1 MHAHSCILHM
11 LTYRCMCLNLGY
23 PLSCT
28 RLHVCLYTLNENAVR
43 ERAHT
48 HTHTNFQPPNLT
60 PVHKHTH
67 AHSCHALL
75 SSIVN
80 MLYIYKDTCTHLNP
94 PPLTHHTQQ
103 FMYSLSAWRAL
114 SYKSP
119 GWGCG
124 CWRRKSCRRTP
135 FPLQERPATACAC
148 HRSRCRRCCIAYDHL
163 GIPRHTHSHAQTRA
177 NASLLLARTRTH
189 VPTYAHTHTHTHP
202 HACAHT
208 LAHTRTHV
216 CCCGFNLG
224 MNLRKRSCASS
235 SSASVCTVCDK
246 E

>member
-1 MHAHSCILHM
+1 MK
-11 LTYRCMCLNLGY
+11 TRCA
-23 PLSCT
+23 SA
-28 RLHVCLYTLNENAVR
+28 R
-43 ERAHT
+43 T

-80 MLYIYKDTCTHLNP
+80 VLYIYKDTCTHLNP

-177 NASLLLARTRTH
+177 NASLLLARTRTL

>member
-1 MHAHSCILHM
+1 MK
-11 LTYRCMCLNLGY
+11 
-23 PLSCT
+23 T
-28 RLHVCLYTLNENAVR
+28 RFASAR
-43 ERAHT
+43 T
-48 HTHTNFQPPNLT
+48 HTHTQIFNLPNLT

-80 MLYIYKDTCTHLNP
+80 MLYIYKDTYTHLNP

-135 FPLQERPATACAC
+135 FPLQERPATACARRAGQGGLAGRAASC
-148 HRSRCRRCCIAYDHL
+148 SAAGGAVLATLASSPCSCVWVAWGRWQTPRCRAA
-163 GIPRHTHSHAQTRA
+163 PVAA
-177 NASLLLARTRTH
+177 VAA
-189 VPTYAHTHTHTHP
+189 A
-202 HACAHT
+202 
-208 LAHTRTHV
+208 
-216 CCCGFNLG
+216 
-224 MNLRKRSCASS
+224 
-235 SSASVCTVCDK
+235 
-246 E
+246 